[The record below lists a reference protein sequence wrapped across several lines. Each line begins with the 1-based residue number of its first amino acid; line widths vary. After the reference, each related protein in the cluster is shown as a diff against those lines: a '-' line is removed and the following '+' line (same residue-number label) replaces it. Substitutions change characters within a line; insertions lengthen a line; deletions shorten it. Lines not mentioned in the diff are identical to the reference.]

1 MQPDDNTNHHLH
13 NRRSSKIKNF
23 IKSKSS
29 PIIIQKTK
37 HHLRSFTTTIKW
49 KNITMLSFIIFFVV
63 LFSGWHEYLTLSSF
77 MLMSGWEA
85 NSAAKQDD
93 ITNPIY
99 FSYEQLWNGTTAGK
113 DNQFAPPEH
122 AWIRGSPSRITS
134 NLDIS
139 DTAKLTRIPKII
151 HKVYIDKSG
160 KFPSLEELKEF
171 GKGSLMNAHQSWV
184 AKNPGYDIRF
194 FNLKSCRQYLAK
206 NFHPVFLRAF
216 DCIEAFA
223 GKADFFRMAV
233 IYAEGGWYSD
243 FKQVCLQDN
252 LLDALGKD
260 VDFYGVMDHGHDG
273 LKADGCVSNGFF
285 GAISR
290 HPLISEMLHMILF
303 NVQSEQYG
311 KHPLYTTG
319 PCVLGK
325 ALKKY
330 STEKNSTS
338 DHIMRLGYFHDM
350 MITSSPDKTTQ
361 PLIQHKC
368 TACGESQDWA
378 NGNNYNSL
386 YSKKH
391 YYCEDAKT
399 LFVSDLVPQ
408 VSITENKYLLMSS

>member
-1 MQPDDNTNHHLH
+1 
-13 NRRSSKIKNF
+13 
-23 IKSKSS
+23 
-29 PIIIQKTK
+29 
-37 HHLRSFTTTIKW
+37 
-49 KNITMLSFIIFFVV
+49 
-63 LFSGWHEYLTLSSF
+63 

-99 FSYEQLWNGTTAGK
+99 LSYEQLWNGTTAGK

-122 AWIRGSPSRITS
+122 AWIRGSRSRITS
-134 NLDIS
+134 DLDIS

-160 KFPSLEELKEF
+160 KFPPLEELKEF

-260 VDFYGVMDHGHDG
+260 VNFYGVMDHGHDG
-273 LKADGCVSNGFF
+273 LKADGCVSNGF
-285 GAISR
+285 
-290 HPLISEMLHMILF
+290 L
-303 NVQSEQYG
+303 EQFPAT
-311 KHPLYTTG
+311 PLY
-319 PCVLGK
+319 
-325 ALKKY
+325 LKCF
-330 STEKNSTS
+330 T
-338 DHIMRLGYFHDM
+338 
-350 MITSSPDKTTQ
+350 
-361 PLIQHKC
+361 
-368 TACGESQDWA
+368 
-378 NGNNYNSL
+378 
-386 YSKKH
+386 
-391 YYCEDAKT
+391 
-399 LFVSDLVPQ
+399 
-408 VSITENKYLLMSS
+408 